1 MNPIQI
7 VVLICAVILSALIV
21 WNDLPLEFPGLI
33 AKTLLLF
40 LKLSIVLVLTVI
52 AYIIAGKKKKAS

>member
-1 MNPIQI
+1 MNLIQI
-7 VVLICAVILSALIV
+7 VILISALFVSALIV

-52 AYIIAGKKKKAS
+52 AYIIAGKKKTS

>member
-1 MNPIQI
+1 MNLIQI
-7 VVLICAVILSALIV
+7 VILISALFVSALIV

-40 LKLSIVLVLTVI
+40 FKLSIVLVLTVI
-52 AYIIAGKKKKAS
+52 VYIFAGRKKPS

>member
-7 VVLICAVILSALIV
+7 VVLICAVIVSALIV

-40 LKLSIVLVLTVI
+40 LKLSIVLLLTII
-52 AYIIAGKKKKAS
+52 AYIIAGKKKKTS